1 MTEASKLDKSK
12 NTTNSAEGSMY
23 LYDQPEYLS
32 REAHETL
39 GWSMPE
45 APYAFAKGVSSIP
58 LVVTE
63 IPSAQKY
70 YPIVFSGKENG
81 QPLAILSTVSGD
93 NVFVS
98 DGIWEKDYYI
108 PAYLRRHPFAT
119 VQGEGNKVAVVIDRG
134 SEGIVENSDLPF
146 FKDGNISKDTQ
157 SMIDFSV
164 QYEHDRSTTQ
174 NFMKTML
181 SLDLL
186 SEQHVGHSVD
196 GEDRTFANFISIDGE
211 KFNALSPEHLA
222 SLHEQGYLAFI
233 YGQLFSQEHW
243 GKLISRIPPS
253 AS

>member
-12 NTTNSAEGSMY
+12 NTTNSAEGRMY

-146 FKDGNISKDTQ
+146 FKDGNIIDVDIEGQNIQLDTAPVVAEEQ
-157 SMIDFSV
+157 
-164 QYEHDRSTTQ
+164 
-174 NFMKTML
+174 
-181 SLDLL
+181 SLDKKRKRHKILYVIKIL
-186 SEQHVGHSVD
+186 
-196 GEDRTFANFISIDGE
+196 
-211 KFNALSPEHLA
+211 
-222 SLHEQGYLAFI
+222 
-233 YGQLFSQEHW
+233 LFSC
-243 GKLISRIPPS
+243 LVDLAIS
-253 AS
+253 